1 MMNLR
6 SITTLPCLF
15 VLLAAHSGA
24 QNNYVVGVTPGSVNT
39 VSSTFNLS
47 VLNDLSGGGGPY
59 LMNPLSPLNP
69 AAVAADPNVS
79 SIEADALT
87 ISSESS
93 PSAQIQAIAS
103 QLADALADSS
113 LVPYYGSLVRSAY
126 LQQPVTNTIQLAAAQ
141 QFTSGFGIIAV
152 IDTGVDPSHPAL
164 ANVLVPG
171 YDFIRNEATIPDEMN
186 DLAPLPAAAIAAST
200 QVAESDKTQG
210 AQVQGSTI
218 VILDGSTVAILD
230 GLSLPAAF
238 GHGTMTAGLIHLVA
252 PSAAI
257 MPLKAFHSD
266 GTANLSDVVRAIYYA
281 VNHGAQVINMS
292 FDIQSKSS
300 QLQDAISYAT
310 SHGVICVAASGN
322 EGQMEVTY
330 PAGLQGVFGIASINN
345 SGQRSA
351 FSNYGTRG
359 VFMAAPGEALI
370 TTFPGGNYAGVWG
383 TSFSAALVSGT
394 VGSLLGIDPQISFGA
409 VSQALSAGPEV
420 QNEGL
425 GRDQL
430 NVLSSVMSVL
440 ENN

>member
-15 VLLAAHSGA
+15 LLLAFQSRA
-24 QNNYVVGVTPGSVNT
+24 QSNYVVGVAPGTVNT

-59 LMNPLSPLNP
+59 LVSPAAPLNT
-69 AAVAADPNVS
+69 AAVAANPNVS

-87 ISSESS
+87 NSSEAN
-93 PSAQIQAIAS
+93 PSAQTQAIAS
-103 QLADALADSS
+103 QLANALAASS
-113 LVPYYGSLVRSAY
+113 LVSYYGGLVRSAY
-126 LQQPVTNTIQLAAAQ
+126 VQQPVTNTIQLAAAQ
-141 QFTSGFGIIAV
+141 QFTSGSGIIAV

-164 ANVLVPG
+164 ANVLIPG
-171 YDFIRNEATIPDEMN
+171 YDFIRNEATIPDEKN
-186 DLAPLPAAAIAAST
+186 DLAPVPAAAIDATT

-210 AQVQGSTI
+210 LQIQGSTI

-257 MPLKAFHSD
+257 MPLKAFRSD

-281 VNHGAQVINMS
+281 VSHGAQVINMS
-292 FDIQSKSS
+292 FDIQSTSP
-300 QLQDAISYAT
+300 QLQGAIAYAT
-310 SHGVICVAASGN
+310 SQGVICVAAAGN

-330 PAGLQGVFGIASINN
+330 PAGLPGVFGIASINS
-345 SGQRSA
+345 SGQRSV
-351 FSNYGTRG
+351 FSNYGTKSI
-359 VFMAAPGEALI
+359 FMAAPGEALI

-394 VGSLLGIDPQISFGA
+394 VGSLLGINPQLTYGTA
-409 VSQALSAGPEV
+409 AEALSAGPALDS
-420 QNEGL
+420 EGL

-440 ENN
+440 EEN